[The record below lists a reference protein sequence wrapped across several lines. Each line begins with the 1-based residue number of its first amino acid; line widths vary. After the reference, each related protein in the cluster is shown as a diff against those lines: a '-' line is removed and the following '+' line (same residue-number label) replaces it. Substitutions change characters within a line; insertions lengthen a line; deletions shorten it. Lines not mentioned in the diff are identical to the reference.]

1 MLAAPRIH
9 AQEGSTSDFSQR
21 IGPDARMQLARIVDS
36 ARVARLP
43 TAPLIAKSAEGVL
56 KGADDERIVRAV
68 RMLAR
73 EMRDA
78 REVMPAGVNAGTLV
92 AAASALHAG
101 ATAEALGRLARI
113 PPAHADEAESELGV
127 ALVALADLMA
137 SRVPPARAVSAVETL
152 MRRHVSAEEF
162 DGFRAAVSRDISR
175 GGAPESVL
183 ASRLRMLTTEHDV
196 RSARPGAVQPP
207 VRR

>member
-1 MLAAPRIH
+1 
-9 AQEGSTSDFSQR
+9 
-21 IGPDARMQLARIVDS
+21 
-36 ARVARLP
+36 
-43 TAPLIAKSAEGVL
+43 
-56 KGADDERIVRAV
+56 
-68 RMLAR
+68 MLAR

-78 REVMPAGVNAGTLV
+78 RDVMPAGVNAGTLT

-113 PPAHADEAESELGV
+113 PPAHPDQAEAELGV

-137 SRVPPARAVSAVETL
+137 SRVPPARAISAVETL
-152 MRRHVSAEEF
+152 MKRHVSAEEF

-175 GGAPESVL
+175 GGTPESVL
-183 ASRLRMLTTEHDV
+183 DSRLRMLTTEHDV
-196 RSARPGAVQPP
+196 RSGRPVAPVQPP